1 MPSYPFFPFFPF
13 KESGARL
20 DITQPDWPR
29 LQIDFAKPERHL
41 IKQLLIKPDV
51 PCSSSWACFSWQSLH
66 ALAMLW
72 PYMLANAPTVLSL
85 AGRGFLLRT
94 PEGGGLRIPLFGL
107 KCVPL
112 NRVWF
117 SEFLV
122 LNMLYNFI
130 FYNLEHGRSLW
141 RRSLWKSVTVREKRS
156 TFRQGTILLASPKD
170 IQTNRKSVD
179 RDTATALSNYS
190 GPGYLYKKTR
200 NIKKHS
206 DIRKTTAIDNK
217 LLDETRDEHYYILKR

>member
-1 MPSYPFFPFFPF
+1 MFRKSFLI
-13 KESGARL
+13 RL
-20 DITQPDWPR
+20 GLFLITVTAW
-29 LQIDFAKPERHL
+29 LH
-41 IKQLLIKPDV
+41 
-51 PCSSSWACFSWQSLH
+51 WAC
-66 ALAMLW
+66 
-72 PYMLANAPTVLSL
+72 MLANAPTVLSL

-156 TFRQGTILLASPKD
+156 TFRQGTILLASPKK
-170 IQTNRKSVD
+170 IQTNKQTNKQINRKNVD
-179 RDTATALSNYS
+179 RDTATAVVNYN
-190 GPGYLYKKTR
+190 GPGYLYIY
-200 NIKKHS
+200 IKHEILKN
-206 DIRKTTAIDNK
+206 TAIQ
-217 LLDETRDEHYYILKR
+217 E

>member
-1 MPSYPFFPFFPF
+1 MFRKSFLI
-13 KESGARL
+13 RL
-20 DITQPDWPR
+20 GLFLMTVTAW
-29 LQIDFAKPERHL
+29 
-41 IKQLLIKPDV
+41 LL
-51 PCSSSWACFSWQSLH
+51 WAC
-66 ALAMLW
+66 
-72 PYMLANAPTVLSL
+72 MLANAPTVLSL

-130 FYNLEHGRSLW
+130 FYNLEHGRSFW

-156 TFRQGTILLASPKD
+156 TFRKGTILLASLKK
-170 IQTNRKSVD
+170 IQTNKQTNKQKERWQGHRNSCGQLQWA
-179 RDTATALSNYS
+179 RILIYI
-190 GPGYLYKKTR
+190 YKTW

-206 DIRKTTAIDNK
+206 DTRITTAIYNK
-217 LLDETRDEHYYILKR
+217 LLDETRDQHYYILNR